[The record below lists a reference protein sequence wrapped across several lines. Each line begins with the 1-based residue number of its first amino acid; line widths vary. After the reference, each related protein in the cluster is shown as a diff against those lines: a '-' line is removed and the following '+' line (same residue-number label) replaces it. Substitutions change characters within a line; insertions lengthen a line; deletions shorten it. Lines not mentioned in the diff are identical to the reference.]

1 MTNTWP
7 RKKVLNKEKCS
18 YDVNPKCYTSRK
30 NPHYFI
36 KVFFEQID
44 HSQDTKPKSVATIIC
59 FVVKIWAFWYILSH
73 VLG

>member
-36 KVFFEQID
+36 KVF
-44 HSQDTKPKSVATIIC
+44 
-59 FVVKIWAFWYILSH
+59 LSK
-73 VLG
+73 LITAKTLNQN